1 MGATHGQPGRTEG
14 TLMTLDDLRAYGANV
29 DEGLGRCMGM
39 ESLYLRLAE
48 SIKTDEKF
56 DVLTRT
62 LQAGDLD
69 GAFEAAHALKGVL
82 ANLAIT
88 PLQLPVEEI
97 TELLRARTAMDYT
110 DLLGRIVAERKRF
123 CAL

>member
-1 MGATHGQPGRTEG
+1 
-14 TLMTLDDLRAYGANV
+14 MTLDDLRAYGANV
-29 DEGLGRCMGM
+29 EEGLGRCMGM

-48 SIKTDEKF
+48 SVKTDEKF
-56 DVLTRT
+56 AALTDA
-62 LQAGDLD
+62 LHANDLD
-69 GAFEAAHALKGVL
+69 AAFEAAHALKGVL

-88 PLQLPVEEI
+88 PLQQPIEEI

-110 DLLGRIVAERKRF
+110 DLLGRIVAERERF